1 MFVTSGA
8 VLDVVKL
15 KRCFMGVTNVL
26 EHINGYMC
34 HRTRLGNWLC
44 HSVCSWLGKWCH
56 H

>member
-1 MFVTSGA
+1 VSNNLSEQKSEMFVTSGA

-34 HRTRLGNWLC
+34 HRTRLGN
-44 HSVCSWLGKWCH
+44 
-56 H
+56 